1 MAERVRFKNVLAVR
15 EFRAMWLAE
24 LCSIAGDQLA
34 RVALSVLVFQ
44 RTESAF
50 LTGLTYALTFVP
62 ALAGG
67 ILLGGLGDRY
77 PRREVMVAADLA
89 RAVLLGLMALPGM
102 PLAVLCALVAVT
114 TFLNG
119 PFKAAQQALLPDVLD
134 GEKYTA
140 GMAIRNITSQAAQLA
155 GFAGGGALIAAI
167 NPPVALALDAG
178 TFLASALLLQR
189 GVKQRPAPASTET
202 RMSFWASSAVGAQIV
217 WRDPALRVLLGLCW
231 LAGFYVVPEALA
243 APYAGDMGPVAVGL
257 IMASDPIGSVIGGI
271 VFGKWVPESTQ
282 VRVIGVLG
290 VLAGVPLVF
299 CLLAPGLAVSM
310 LLFACS
316 GLFATAYNIQG
327 TASFV
332 RRLPDERRAQG
343 AGLLSSGLITVQGLG
358 ALGAGLLAD
367 QLGPAPAV
375 ALAGAAGAVVAVPIA
390 VGWSR
395 ARRG

>member
-1 MAERVRFKNVLAVR
+1 MAERVRFGAVLAVR
-15 EFRAMWLAE
+15 EFRAMWIAE
-24 LCSIAGDQLA
+24 LFSIGGDQLA

-77 PRREVMVAADLA
+77 PRRDVMVAADLA
-89 RAVLLGLMALPGM
+89 RAALLALMALPGM
-102 PLAVLCALVAVT
+102 PLGVLCALVAVT
-114 TFLNG
+114 TLLNG

-155 GFAGGGALIAAI
+155 GFAGGGALVAAL
-167 NPPVALALDAG
+167 NPTVALALDAA

-189 GVKQRPAPASTET
+189 GVKARPAPRNTEA
-202 RMSFWASSAVGAQIV
+202 RMSFRASTMLGARIV
-217 WRDPALRVLLGLCW
+217 WRDPALRALIGLCW

-243 APYAGDMGPVAVGL
+243 APYAGDLGPVAVGL

-271 VFGKWVPESTQ
+271 IFGKWVPESTQ
-282 VRVIGVLG
+282 IRVIGVLG
-290 VLAGVPLVF
+290 VLAGVPLIFCVF
-299 CLLAPGLAVSM
+299 KPGLAVSM

-316 GLFATAYNIQG
+316 GMFATAYNIQG

-358 ALGAGLLAD
+358 ALVAGLLAD